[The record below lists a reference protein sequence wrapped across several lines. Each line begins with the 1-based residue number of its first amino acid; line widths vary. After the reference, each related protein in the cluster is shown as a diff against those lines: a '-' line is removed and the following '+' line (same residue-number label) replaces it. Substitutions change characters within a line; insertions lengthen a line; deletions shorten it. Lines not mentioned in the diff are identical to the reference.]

1 MDDKHYVVYHGALPL
16 SDRDRAHLERVWG
29 GTVVDKWTYY
39 NEILPRREGRHDH
52 ATHTAGLGT
61 RDSSDV

>member
-1 MDDKHYVVYHGALPL
+1 MDAKHYVVYHGTLPL
-16 SDRDRAHLERVWG
+16 TTGFRKHLERIWG

-39 NEILPRREGRHDH
+39 NEILPRREENHDH
-52 ATHTAGLGT
+52 TTHTAGLGT